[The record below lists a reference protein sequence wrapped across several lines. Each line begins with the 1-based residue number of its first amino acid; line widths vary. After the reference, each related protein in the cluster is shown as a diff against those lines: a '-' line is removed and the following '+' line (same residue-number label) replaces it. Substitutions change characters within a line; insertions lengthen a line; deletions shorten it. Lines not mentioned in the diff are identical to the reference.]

1 MSGAKRSAAALEGID
16 RDGAAFDLNA
26 APRAVDAPPAPR
38 AAVRAAF
45 GAFAT
50 GITVV
55 TAGRRQ
61 PRGMTA
67 NSFTSVSLDPAL
79 ALVCVLRSSALHAAV
94 LDSGEFAVSVLRED
108 QESVARY
115 FADRSRPR
123 GDLEFEPVAARP
135 GRCTGAPILDGA
147 LAWVECRLAAV
158 YGGGDHAIFLGSVLD
173 VGHAPGSADA
183 LVYYRGTFR
192 TLHDS
197 NSE

>member
-1 MSGAKRSAAALEGID
+1 MSGAKRAAALD
-16 RDGAAFDLNA
+16 HVARNGAAPAAAA
-26 APRAVDAPPAPR
+26 APSRAPDPPPPQR
-38 AAVRAAF
+38 AALRAAF

-55 TAGRRQ
+55 TAGREQ

-94 LDSGEFAVSVLRED
+94 LESGQFAVSVLGED
-108 QESVARY
+108 QERVARY

-123 GDLEFEPVAARP
+123 GDREFEPVATRP

-158 YGGGDHAIFLGSVLD
+158 YNGGDHAIFLGSVLD
-173 VGHAPGSADA
+173 VGHEPAAAGA

-192 TLHDS
+192 VFPAS
-197 NSE
+197 NNK